1 MNKGLLRIRG
11 PTYPLK
17 LPCVIKLHVLARSL
31 FYRYAPPFPQEH
43 QQHFREYPNFCWKT
57 GSIAASISLA
67 KERGLESEGQYL
79 KGTEKTSEGCSRL
92 NVRQSEIPKITKLK
106 AYSIHRYLV
115 GIDKRFETVFWNSQ
129 EISAFHKK

>member
-1 MNKGLLRIRG
+1 MI
-11 PTYPLK
+11 
-17 LPCVIKLHVLARSL
+17 ILHFLACSL

-67 KERGLESEGQYL
+67 KERGLESGQYL
-79 KGTEKTSEGCSRL
+79 KGTERTSEGCSRV
-92 NVRQSEIPKITKLK
+92 NVRQSEISKDYEIKGLFNPPE
-106 AYSIHRYLV
+106 SNRYLV